1 MDLADE
7 LLNDL
12 DGDSGSEG
20 AQADYDEDGF
30 LRPSLPGSITS
41 KRKQRAEN
49 DEQITDE
56 DEDDERDDE
65 KERKNVGTLTLPAN
79 GIEPAQEMD
88 IDDVKKMILV
98 DVDDVSSVAKLW
110 NSRTLK
116 DVMAKIKYYTEN
128 PSGETAMSND
138 AAEYRLIVQANNL
151 AVEID
156 NEVMVVHKYIRDH
169 YAPRFPNLE
178 RLLPNSYEYLRA
190 VRLFANSPD
199 LSAVRG
205 FENVLSSATAM
216 IVTVEA
222 ATVSDD
228 RMLTDLEW
236 SRVDKAVLV
245 AEELEDARRRILE
258 YVESRMSLMAPNLS
272 AIVGTRTAAKLMGVA
287 GGLSGLS
294 KMPSCNVHLLGAQK
308 KNLATGFSTAHSTHS
323 QQRLHTGFIY
333 QCDLVRNT
341 EEQFKMKAQRT
352 IGAKC
357 VLATRMDHSRQYL
370 DGSYG
375 MKLKEEIKMK
385 LEKLAEPPPQK
396 LTKALPVPSEGPKKR
411 RGGKRARKAKEAH
424 AQTELKKLT
433 NRLKFGEAEE
443 EIGSFDETKGLGMLG
458 GSSTGKVRLSGGET
472 RSRAKLSKA
481 SKNRLAALRSSAAA
495 SGQSALTSG
504 TSSSLVFTPVQGLE
518 LVDPAAQR
526 AKQQATLEAAKPGWF
541 VEGRFSVVPGTKG
554 KGTSTLLK

>member
-20 AQADYDEDGF
+20 APGEVDEDGF
-30 LRPSLPGSITS
+30 VRPNLPVSGGS
-41 KRKQRAEN
+41 KRKHGGAADGEDSEDN
-49 DEQITDE
+49 DDDE
-56 DEDDERDDE
+56 DGAEMDD
-65 KERKNVGTLTLPAN
+65 KTGLLSLPTNGT
-79 GIEPAQEMD
+79 EPAQEMD
-88 IDDVKKMILV
+88 IDDVKKMVLTDI
-98 DVDDVSSVAKLW
+98 DDVGSVAKLW

-116 DVMAKIKYYTEN
+116 DVMAKIEHYAEN

-156 NEVMVVHKYIRDH
+156 NEVMVVHKFIRDH

-178 RLLPNSYEYLRA
+178 RLLPNPYEYLRA
-190 VRLFANSPD
+190 VRLFGNTPD
-199 LSAVRG
+199 LSSVRG

-228 RMLTDLEW
+228 RVLTELEW
-236 SRVDKAVLV
+236 NRVDKAVLA
-245 AEELEDARRRILE
+245 AEELEDARRKILE

-341 EEQFKMKAQRT
+341 EEPFRMKAQRT

-375 MKLKEEIKMK
+375 MKLKEEIKIK

-433 NRLKFGEAEE
+433 NRLRFGEAEE

-458 GSSTGKVRLSGGET
+458 GNATGKVRLNAGES

-481 SKNRLAALRSSAAA
+481 NKNRLSALRSSAAS

-526 AKQQATLEAAKPGWF
+526 ARQQATLEAAKPGWF
-541 VEGRFSVVPGTKG
+541 VEGRFSVVPGSKDKG
-554 KGTSTLLK
+554 ASTILK

>member
-12 DGDSGSEG
+12 DGDSGSEEEK
-20 AQADYDEDGF
+20 AEVDEEGF
-30 LRPSLPGSITS
+30 LRPNLPHSSSS
-41 KRKQRAEN
+41 KRKQN
-49 DEQITDE
+49 DEDQDS
-56 DEDDERDDE
+56 EDDDMDGEEDQ
-65 KERKNVGTLTLPAN
+65 KFGSIGLPAN

-88 IDDVKKMILV
+88 IDDVKQMVLTDIE
-98 DVDDVSSVAKLW
+98 DVGSVAKLW

-116 DVMAKIKYYTEN
+116 EVMAKIEHYAEN

-156 NEVMVVHKYIRDH
+156 NEVMVVHKFIRDH

-178 RLLPNSYEYLRA
+178 RLLPNPYEYLRA
-190 VRLFANSPD
+190 VRLFANTLD
-199 LSAVRG
+199 LSST
-205 FENVLSSATAM
+205 FDSATAM

-222 ATVSDD
+222 ATVTDD
-228 RMLTDLEW
+228 RVLTELEW
-236 SRVDKAVLV
+236 NRVDKAVLA
-245 AEELEDARRRILE
+245 AEELEDARRKILE

-272 AIVGTRTAAKLMGVA
+272 AIVGTRTAAKLMVA
-287 GGLSGLS
+287 R
-294 KMPSCNVHLLGAQK
+294 AQK

-341 EEQFKMKAQRT
+341 EEPFRMKAQRT

-357 VLATRMDHSRQYL
+357 VLATRMDHSRQFL

-375 MKLKEEIKMK
+375 LKLKEEIKTK

-433 NRLKFGEAEE
+433 NRLRFGEAEE

-458 GSSTGKVRLSGGET
+458 GNATGKVRLNGAES
-472 RSRAKLSKA
+472 RSRAKLSK
-481 SKNRLAALRSSAAA
+481 SNKNRLAALRSSAA
-495 SGQSALTSG
+495 
-504 TSSSLVFTPVQGLE
+504 SSGLE

-526 AKQQATLEAAKPGWF
+526 ARQQATLEAAKPGWF
-541 VEGRFSVVPGTKG
+541 AEGRFSVVPGSKV
-554 KGTSTLLK
+554 KELLL